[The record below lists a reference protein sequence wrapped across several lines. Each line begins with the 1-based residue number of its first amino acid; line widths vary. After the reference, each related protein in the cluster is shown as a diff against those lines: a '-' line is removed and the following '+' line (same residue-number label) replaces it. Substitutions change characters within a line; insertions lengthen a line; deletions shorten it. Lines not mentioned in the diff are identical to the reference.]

1 MHAAGQ
7 IKTSSSPPNQCHAP
21 DSPADPSTPDHLDW
35 FTTRIWPDHTQSVH
49 IRPTESNSGDGQHVS
64 ENGQGMTSPD
74 TPAIALNHSDSQL
87 LMTIL
92 DRLAQDPG
100 IPWLQARQAVLR
112 GFWDTLSAR

>member
-1 MHAAGQ
+1 
-7 IKTSSSPPNQCHAP
+7 
-21 DSPADPSTPDHLDW
+21 
-35 FTTRIWPDHTQSVH
+35 
-49 IRPTESNSGDGQHVS
+49 
-64 ENGQGMTSPD
+64 MTSPD